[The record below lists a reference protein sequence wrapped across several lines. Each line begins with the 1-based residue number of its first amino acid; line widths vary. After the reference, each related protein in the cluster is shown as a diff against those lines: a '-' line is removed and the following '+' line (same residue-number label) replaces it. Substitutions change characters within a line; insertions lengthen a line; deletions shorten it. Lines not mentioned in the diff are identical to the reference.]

1 VLASAEREPKRQQA
15 WKRHLLVA
23 SSANGRER
31 DGPEKLMLLAGEL
44 TAERPAPR
52 TGASQLMNAKSKE
65 SSESRQPKQVKTA
78 TLAPATPPASKAP
91 VPKSKSPVDAT
102 MAEEQET
109 SPRKSPSILQL
120 VEGREQD
127 LFIAGAIA
135 VAFFSVGWIC
145 GGIYYLRR
153 DRIRRT
159 KLRF

>member
-1 VLASAEREPKRQQA
+1 
-15 WKRHLLVA
+15 
-23 SSANGRER
+23 
-31 DGPEKLMLLAGEL
+31 
-44 TAERPAPR
+44 
-52 TGASQLMNAKSKE
+52 
-65 SSESRQPKQVKTA
+65 
-78 TLAPATPPASKAP
+78 PASKAP

-127 LFIAGAIA
+127 LIIAGAIA
-135 VAFFSVGWIC
+135 VAFFSVGWLC